1 MENQNQNIIHRR
13 SKGIWGGLVL
23 IVLGIFFFLQNLHL
37 NVPSWIFSWQ
47 MLLILLGLI
56 VAIKHKFRGGPW
68 FIMMLIGGIFL
79 SEEIIHWDFD
89 FPRYGWPLVLVVI
102 GVYMLTKRPSHNRPQ
117 RYLQEGDRKQWRED
131 RRRWNAGSY
140 QETVVGQNSE
150 DFLNA
155 LAVFGGDNRIV
166 LSKNF
171 QGGDITSIFG
181 GSEVNLTQADFTG
194 TVVIDATAIFGGVE
208 MIVPSNWDVKIEVNT
223 IFGGVE
229 DKRAIELL
237 APNPDKRLLIKGI
250 CVFGGIDIKSY

>member
-1 MENQNQNIIHRR
+1 MF
-13 SKGIWGGLVL
+13 L
-23 IVLGIFFFLQNLHL
+23 FLQNLHL
-37 NVPSWIFSWQ
+37 NVPSWVFSWKV
-47 MLLILLGLI
+47 LLILLGLV

-102 GVYMLTKRPSHNRPQ
+102 GVYMLTKRPSHNHPQ

-237 APNPDKRLLIKGI
+237 APNPDKKLLIKGI

>member
-23 IVLGIFFFLQNLHL
+23 IVVGMFLFLQNLHL
-37 NVPSWIFSWQ
+37 DLPSWIFSWQ
-47 MLLILLGLI
+47 MLLIILGLI

-117 RYLQEGDRKQWRED
+117 RYLGEDRKQWREE

-140 QETVVGQNSE
+140 QETVEGHNSE

-194 TVVIDATAIFGGVE
+194 TVVIDATAIFGGIE
-208 MIVPSNWDVKIEVNT
+208 LILPSNWEVKMEVNT